1 MRPAEAAA
9 ERAAEPDALL
19 MLLAAAGEGDE
30 RAFTQLVEP
39 YRRELHQH
47 CYRMLGSVHDADDVV
62 QESLLR
68 AWQSIPRFDGR
79 QSLRPWLWNGPANLG
94 RVF

>member
-1 MRPAEAAA
+1 MAITKPVDPTQARLLTAA
-9 ERAAEPDALL
+9 R
-19 MLLAAAGEGDE
+19 GGDE
-30 RAFTQLVEP
+30 RAFSQLVEP

-68 AWQSIPRFDGR
+68 AWSSIGR
-79 QSLRPWLWNGPANLG
+79 STRQRRRSTVRCSRPAP
-94 RVF
+94 